1 MPDDRLGDVGMAF
14 VVPRPGMEI
23 EPDELIA
30 WARAEMANFK
40 VPRQVEFRSELPRT
54 PAGKPLKRL
63 LRKESA

>member
-1 MPDDRLGDVGMAF
+1 MAF

-40 VPRQVEFRSELPRT
+40 VPRHVKIVEALPTNASGKHELR
-54 PAGKPLKRL
+54 
-63 LRKESA
+63 ESARRQLFE